1 MNEISR
7 AEECVC
13 DHQEGILCLSQ
24 LLMIGAM
31 SLPLRCHLMTGF
43 WINEHASVLQFLHL
57 HYENGTKPNAI
68 PSFVFTEAHPHLMLK
83 ILYLSKIEDIPPS
96 SCTSSFFTRLHKNLF
111 IASGLCVSLP
121 ICLSS
126 LSQLQ

>member
-1 MNEISR
+1 MY
-7 AEECVC
+7 
-13 DHQEGILCLSQ
+13 
-24 LLMIGAM
+24 
-31 SLPLRCHLMTGF
+31 LPLRCHLMTGF
-43 WINEHASVLQFLHL
+43 WINEHASVLQLEHL
-57 HYENGTKPNAI
+57 HYENGTTKPNAI

-96 SCTSSFFTRLHKNLF
+96 SFTSSFFIRLHKNPF

-126 LSQLQ
+126 LPQLQ